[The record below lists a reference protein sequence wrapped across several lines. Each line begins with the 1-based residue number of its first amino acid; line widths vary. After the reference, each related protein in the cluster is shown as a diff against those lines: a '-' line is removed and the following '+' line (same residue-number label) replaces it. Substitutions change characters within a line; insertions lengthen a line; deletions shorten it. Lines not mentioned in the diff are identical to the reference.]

1 MNFAQ
6 TKSSAPA
13 FRGLVTA
20 CLAVLALLAA
30 GCSAGSES
38 LTRATWNGW
47 PVEEVAAE
55 VGPSVAQVNVHA
67 VQMTPFGPQ
76 EGRGVGS
83 GMIYREDGYII
94 TNSHVVEGVEEV
106 NVAFADGTLEEG
118 EVVGRDPFTEI
129 AVVKVSREVLPAANF
144 VENPNLAVGELVVAV
159 GSPSGFQSTV
169 SVGVISGLN
178 REVPARLTRGRQ
190 EAALVDLIQTDAA
203 ISPGSSGGALANTD
217 AEVIGITV
225 AYLPPAQTGAVNIGF
240 AIPSDTAISVADQII
255 ETGEAT
261 HPYLGVSLTNL
272 NPQVAER
279 FGIPVETGALV
290 TEADPNGPAYEAG
303 IRRETVITAVGS
315 EKVETSGDLLVALRE
330 YRPGDRVTLTVVE
343 DGDER
348 EVEVELGERS

>member
-1 MNFAQ
+1 MHLSC
-6 TKSSAPA
+6 KK
-13 FRGLVTA
+13 
-20 CLAVLALLAA
+20 LLLSEKAHWV
-30 GCSAGSES
+30 ES
-38 LTRATWNGW
+38 LA
-47 PVEEVAAE
+47 
-55 VGPSVAQVNVHA
+55 
-67 VQMTPFGPQ
+67 F
-76 EGRGVGS
+76 S
-83 GMIYREDGYII
+83 G
-94 TNSHVVEGVEEV
+94 
-106 NVAFADGTLEEG
+106 
-118 EVVGRDPFTEI
+118 GRDPFTEI
-129 AVVKVSREVLPAANF
+129 AVVKVSREGLPAANF
-144 VENPNLAVGELVVAV
+144 VEDPDLAVGELVVAV

-217 AEVIGITV
+217 AEVVGITV

-303 IRRETVITAVGS
+303 IRRETVITAAGS
-315 EKVETSGDLLVALRE
+315 EKIETSGDLLAALRE
-330 YRPGDRVTLTVVE
+330 YRPGEQVKLTVVE

-348 EVEVELGERS
+348 DVEVELGERS